1 MRERAA
7 LDRQF
12 QDHHRGVREGFR
24 RSGRVEHDGRD
35 RALREERRLP
45 GRAARVHGK
54 AQARLQGD
62 IRSMSS
68 LRIRAIRVRAVAAP
82 MKRPLVTSIA
92 PVSVAS
98 LLLLDLETDEGIVG
112 RSYLFA
118 VGRHNLAPLAKLVE
132 AMAEM
137 VKGDAVAPYD
147 LERKLRAKYALLGV
161 HNIVLFAMSGIDMAA
176 WDALGQSLGQPLVQL
191 LGGTRRPIPAYNST
205 GLGLLPVK
213 DLAREAEEL
222 VGEGFQAIKLRMG
235 RPRAAEDLEA
245 LRVVKKAIGP
255 DVTLMVDFNQ
265 GLSVAEALA
274 RGRMIDDE
282 GGVLWIEEPVRA
294 DDFAGCGDIRRQIRT
309 PIQIGENFMGP
320 EQMAQALAAGASDY
334 VMPDAQRIAGS
345 TGWMRAAAL
354 AQAAGLEM
362 SSHLFPEVSAHLL
375 AVTPT
380 AHWLEYVD
388 WADAVLEKAPRVRDG
403 QAQVLD
409 RPGIGI
415 KWNEEAVRR
424 YQL

>member
-1 MRERAA
+1 M
-7 LDRQF
+7 
-12 QDHHRGVREGFR
+12 
-24 RSGRVEHDGRD
+24 
-35 RALREERRLP
+35 
-45 GRAARVHGK
+45 K
-54 AQARLQGD
+54 
-62 IRSMSS
+62 S
-68 LRIRAIRVRAVAAP
+68 LRIRDLRVRAVAVP
-82 MKRPLVTSIA
+82 MKRPLQTSIA
-92 PVSVAS
+92 LVNVAA
-98 LLLLDLETDEGIVG
+98 LLLLDLETDGGIVG

-137 VKGDAVAPYD
+137 VKGDEVAPYEV
-147 LERKLRAKYALLGV
+147 ERKLRTKYALLGV
-161 HNIVLFAMSGIDMAA
+161 HNIVLFAISGIEMAA

-191 LGGTRRPIPAYNST
+191 LGGAPRPLPAYNSN
-205 GLGLLPVK
+205 GLGLLPLK
-213 DLAREAEEL
+213 DLAQEAAEL
-222 VGEGFQAIKLRMG
+222 VDEGFRAVKLRVG
-235 RPRAAEDLEA
+235 RPTVKEDLEA
-245 LRVVKKAIGP
+245 LRTVKKAIGP
-255 DVTLMVDFNQ
+255 GVTLMVDFNQ
-265 GLSVAEALA
+265 GLTVAAALE

-294 DDFAGCGDIRRQIRT
+294 DDFAGCSEIRRQVRT

-334 VMPDAQRIAGS
+334 VMPDAERIGGV

-388 WADAVLEKAPRVRDG
+388 WANPVLEEPLHVKDG
-403 QAQVLD
+403 HVQVPE
-409 RPGIGI
+409 RPGVGI

-424 YQL
+424 YQI